1 MPLPDITTRLGN
13 HQASDASFFD
23 DALCP
28 QTDPEIFFPD
38 KGSSPKE
45 AKSICGRCEVAD
57 RCLQWA
63 IDNSMEFGIWGG
75 LSARER
81 RNLIAGRVVDE
92 RLLAR
97 LQNIRI
103 PPAAADDLLAG

>member
-1 MPLPDITTRLGN
+1 
-13 HQASDASFFD
+13 
-23 DALCP
+23 
-28 QTDPEIFFPD
+28 
-38 KGSSPKE
+38 
-45 AKSICGRCEVAD
+45 
-57 RCLQWA
+57 
-63 IDNSMEFGIWGG
+63 MEFGIWGG